1 MENRR
6 DLTPAFWVEL
16 AAKLNS
22 YPIIVDLG
30 SHHLEE
36 AEALIPHLVH
46 PEWHGFEPNLDC
58 FRYAKQTIAPNL
70 TRDHPCSI
78 NMSCLA
84 VGREVG
90 TATLHLSSKKTGEP
104 WTPSSSIKTPTGA
117 LTGYPW
123 MAFEKSVCVPLT
135 TLDRYCLENDI
146 DHVDLLK
153 MDIQGAEID
162 AIMGGQETLA
172 KTSYLVMEA
181 VESPEYVGQENLMG
195 LVAALPGTWVLL
207 ERLVSDALLVNRNRV
222 PV

>member
-1 MENRR
+1 
-6 DLTPAFWVEL
+6 
-16 AAKLNS
+16 
-22 YPIIVDLG
+22 
-30 SHHLEE
+30 
-36 AEALIPHLVH
+36 
-46 PEWHGFEPNLDC
+46 
-58 FRYAKQTIAPNL
+58 
-70 TRDHPCSI
+70 
-78 NMSCLA
+78 
-84 VGREVG
+84 
-90 TATLHLSSKKTGEP
+90 
-104 WTPSSSIKTPTGA
+104 
-117 LTGYPW
+117 

-181 VESPEYVGQENLMG
+181 VESPEYEGQENLMG